1 MFDQISEVPTVR
13 SVVKSPTTQTES
25 AHLSTGANRD
35 YWSRRDRWISLLLA
49 PVDASSLYTFRIGFG
64 FILFVW
70 AIDYLSMG
78 LIRNLYLAP
87 RFHFSYYLFD
97 FVRPWSGD
105 GMYVH
110 FMVLAALA
118 VCVAIGFLYRVT
130 SVLLAVGFTYV
141 FLLDRTNYQN
151 HYYLILMLCW
161 LLAVSPAH
169 RGVSLDVLGELATPS
184 VTTPAVW
191 LWLIR
196 FHIGLPYFFG
206 GIAKLHPDWLA
217 GEPMRTHL
225 ASKAWLPLIG
235 PWFTSDAVVMVFAW
249 GGLLFDLSIVPLL
262 LWRRTQTV
270 AYLGC
275 IGFHLLNA
283 LLFNIHVF
291 PWFMIVATTIF
302 FEPDWPRLLTGYR
315 RLNLPAPT
323 RVSWKTLTTR
333 GRYAFV
339 MLGVYCSFHMIW
351 PLRHYCYPGDAMWTE
366 QGHYFSWRMMLRG
379 KVSALRYYV
388 TDRRTGVTSIASL
401 RPYLNIDQ
409 LSKFSR
415 DPEMILQ
422 FAHFLAHEYRTHKGS
437 ECEVRALVLTSLNG
451 RKPQLLIDPN
461 VDLSIEPLGFHTRT
475 WIMPLTEPLRK
486 TAWSE
491 PLVEWERHVTLPPLT
506 FLDRAAVA
514 AK

>member
-13 SVVKSPTTQTES
+13 SVVKSPMTQREAPNLDAS
-25 AHLSTGANRD
+25 PNQDS
-35 YWSRRDRWISLLLA
+35 WSWRDRWTTQLLA
-49 PVDASSLYTFRIGFG
+49 PVDATSLYTFRIGFG
-64 FILFVW
+64 VILFLW
-70 AIDYLSMG
+70 AIDYLSTG
-78 LIRNLYLAP
+78 LMRNLYVAP
-87 RFHFSYYLFD
+87 RFHFTYYLFD
-97 FVRPWSGD
+97 FVRPWPGD
-105 GMYVH
+105 GMYAH
-110 FMVLAALA
+110 FMALTALA
-118 VCVAIGFLYRVT
+118 VCVAFGFLYRVA

-151 HYYLILMLCW
+151 HYYLILMLSW
-161 LLAVSPAH
+161 LLALAPAH
-169 RGVSLDVLGELATPS
+169 RGASLDVLGDLATPAA
-184 VTTPAVW
+184 TMPAVW

-225 ASKAWLPLIG
+225 ASKAWLPLVG
-235 PWFTSDAVVMVFAW
+235 AWFTTEAVVMGFAW

-262 LWRRTQTV
+262 LWRRTRTI

-275 IGFHLLNA
+275 IVFHLLNA

-291 PWFMIVATTIF
+291 PWFMIFATTIF
-302 FEPDWPRLLTGYR
+302 FEPDWSRRLTGHGH
-315 RLNLPAPT
+315 LNLREPT
-323 RVSWKTLTTR
+323 LVSWKMLTSK

-339 MLGVYCSFHMIW
+339 ALGVYCCVHMIW

-388 TDRRTGVTSIASL
+388 TDRQTGVTSIASL
-401 RPYLNIDQ
+401 RPYLNLDQ

-422 FAHFLAHEYRTHKGS
+422 FAHFLASEYRTHRGS

-461 VDLSIEPLGFHTRT
+461 VDLSVEPLGFHTRS
-475 WIMPLTEPLRK
+475 WIMPLTEPLRNS
-486 TAWSE
+486 AWSE

-506 FLDRAAVA
+506 FLDRAAGP